1 MPGRARDRARSRRG
15 VSGSVLAEFDLTT
28 QSAGAASLP
37 SGLTFAR
44 ASSGYTVQTGTSTLT
59 TTGITS
65 DNVARVGKL
74 ADAHSYGIFI
84 EPARTNSCRYSR
96 SMNLAP
102 GALSGS
108 VTYTTG
114 RTSPDGT
121 TNAIRGQIGSGAYA
135 NYDTV
140 PSPGTFAS
148 NTRMVLSAWVK
159 KGAGSGAY
167 QCNADYTGT
176 TGAAVGGTAG
186 ADWGRVA
193 SASFVYPSGTACY
206 PVGWDGRANTTL
218 ASSAGARDCEID
230 FLQIEAGGYATSAI
244 VTSGG
249 STATRAAERL
259 TINSAVTSPVVRMGR
274 FGCYLRF
281 RAIAALTSMDS
292 TTEGQII
299 CDAGGTPAFGA
310 WIDASSRYIYLNN
323 GAQYSQTANSVINW
337 SAGDL
342 VEVQLELGN
351 GKSKFRWRI
360 NGGATNTASF
370 TTQDDTLGAVS
381 LASGLDVLSS
391 GTNWHT
397 PGVLEKVVLYLPGRS
412 VF

>member
-1 MPGRARDRARSRRG
+1 MIRWREPSRAGGALFDWDFTQQSPGAL
-15 VSGSVLAEFDLTT
+15 VLPA
-28 QSAGAASLP
+28 
-37 SGLTFAR
+37 GLTFAR
-44 ASSGYTVQTGTSTLT
+44 ASSGHTVQTGTSTLT

-148 NTRMVLSAWVK
+148 NTRMTLSAWVK
-159 KGAGSGAY
+159 QGSGSGAY
-167 QCNADYTGT
+167 QFNAAHAGT
-176 TGAAVGGTAG
+176 TGAAAGGTAG
-186 ADWGRVA
+186 ANWSRVA

-206 PVGWDGRANTTL
+206 PVGWDGRANTTI

-230 FLQIEAGGYATSAI
+230 FVQIEAGGYATSAI
-244 VTSGG
+244 ITSGG

-259 TINSAVTSPVVRMGR
+259 TINSAVTSPVVRQGR
-274 FGCYLRF
+274 LGCYLRF
-281 RAIAALTSMDS
+281 RAIAGLTSMS
-292 TTEGQII
+292 SSAEGNLLFGVGTT
-299 CDAGGTPAFGA
+299 CSV
-310 WIDASSRYIYLNN
+310 WISASSRYIYMDAG

>member
-1 MPGRARDRARSRRG
+1 MPGRARDRARTRRG

-44 ASSGYTVQTGTSTLT
+44 ASSGHTVQTGTSTLT

-65 DNVARVGKL
+65 NNVARVGKL
-74 ADAHSYGIFI
+74 ADAHSNGVFI
-84 EPARTNSCRYSR
+84 EPARTNVYGYANTPS
-96 SMNLAP
+96 LAS
-102 GALSGS
+102 GTAGSSGS
-108 VTYTTG
+108 TFTTG
-114 RTSPDGT
+114 RTGPDGGT
-121 TNAIRGQIGSGAYA
+121 TATRVQQNS
-135 NYDTV
+135 
-140 PSPGTFAS
+140 GTFSRYHSITTAGAS
-148 NTRMVLSAWVK
+148 TPYTLSAWVA
-159 KGAGSGAY
+159 AGLGTGAY
-167 QCNADYTGT
+167 LVCAPYAGT
-176 TGAAVGGTAG
+176 TGAAITGTAG
-186 ADWGRVA
+186 ASWSRA
-193 SASFVYPSGTACY
+193 SNLFTYPSTSGANL
-206 PVGWDGRANTTL
+206 VGEDGRAN
-218 ASSAGARDCEID
+218 APSGASAGARDVDLAYIQFEV
-230 FLQIEAGGYATSAI
+230 GSYPTSAI
-244 VTSGG
+244 LTSGG
-249 STATRAAERL
+249 STATRAAEQL

-281 RAIAALTSMDS
+281 RAIAGLTSMS
-292 TTEGQII
+292 SSAEGNLLFGVGTT
-299 CDAGGTPAFGA
+299 CSV
-310 WIDASSRYIYLNN
+310 WISASSRYIYMDAG

>member
-1 MPGRARDRARSRRG
+1 M
-15 VSGSVLAEFDLTT
+15 T
-28 QSAGAASLP
+28 
-37 SGLTFAR
+37 
-44 ASSGYTVQTGTSTLT
+44 
-59 TTGITS
+59 
-65 DNVARVGKL
+65 
-74 ADAHSYGIFI
+74 
-84 EPARTNSCRYSR
+84 
-96 SMNLAP
+96 
-102 GALSGS
+102 
-108 VTYTTG
+108 
-114 RTSPDGT
+114 
-121 TNAIRGQIGSGAYA
+121 
-135 NYDTV
+135 
-140 PSPGTFAS
+140 
-148 NTRMVLSAWVK
+148 LSAWVK
-159 KGAGSGAY
+159 QGSGSGAY
-167 QCNADYTGT
+167 QFNAAHAGT
-176 TGAAVGGTAG
+176 TGAAAGGTAG
-186 ADWGRVA
+186 ANWSRVA

-206 PVGWDGRANTTL
+206 PVGWDGRANTTI

-230 FLQIEAGGYATSAI
+230 FVQIEAGGYATSAI
-244 VTSGG
+244 ITSGG

-259 TINSAVTSPVVRMGR
+259 TINSAVTSPVVRQGR
-274 FGCYLRF
+274 LGCYLRF
-281 RAIAALTSMDS
+281 RAIAGLTSMS
-292 TTEGQII
+292 SSAEGNLLFGVGTT
-299 CDAGGTPAFGA
+299 CSV
-310 WIDASSRYIYLNN
+310 WISASSRYIYMDAG